1 MDLVG
6 GSLIGAV
13 EAVVRDDAHGGRIAV
28 RDVLEPL
35 GHQPHAVVQH
45 KDPRRVRRAAGHVH
59 QHRVAVEQRRRHAV
73 ALDMH
78 DPQLGGT
85 GLQAVADPGAAKMVG
100 AVGRVLML
108 LDHGAAAHRRPRARM
123 CDGNECLVRALD
135 EGRRALD
142 LADPVDQPVAVH
154 LQHAGNAAEF
164 LHAGAC
170 RTTAEDVVDEG
181 AIHAGHLGDVG
192 GADAELL
199 GPGPEAI
206 GKRVV
211 LCHVFPKR
219 LWIK

>member
-6 GSLIGAV
+6 RSLVGAV
-13 EAVVRDDAHGGRIAV
+13 EPVVRDDAYRGRVAV

-35 GHQPHAVVQH
+35 GHQPHAVVE
-45 KDPRRVRRAAGHVH
+45 DEDAGRVWRAPRHVD
-59 QHRVAVEQRRRHAV
+59 QHRVAVEQRGRHAV
-73 ALDMH
+73 AFHMH
-78 DPQLGGT
+78 DPQLRGACS
-85 GLQAVADPGAAKMVG
+85 QAVPDPGAAEMVG
-100 AVGRVLML
+100 AVGRVLVL
-108 LDHGAAAHRRPRARM
+108 LDHGAAAHRGPRARM
-123 CDGNECLVRALD
+123 CDRHERLVRVLD
-135 EGRRALD
+135 EGGRALD

-154 LQHAGNAAEF
+154 LQHAGDAAEF

-181 AIHAGHLGDVG
+181 TVHAGHLGDMG